1 LEPGSRIGLVLSH
14 RGREQAVPAVVRH
27 DRDAEGFSIEFLPMN
42 IEQERWLVATTFAR
56 ADIWISQWGRHGRE
70 TFFKSLGEVLHA
82 SARLPASRAVHH
94 RQRAAGVPPRHHGRG
109 GAGLMNQRIPR
120 GMARLRGVRL
130 LGLLAGLTCAIGL
143 GQAQTTPRTATT
155 ALPAPLSQAADSGVR
170 DKVTTLEQLGIDY
183 AITLRGVQGTVG
195 IPFSVRTDEMVQ
207 KITLHL
213 RYSYSPALLPD
224 LSHIKVTVN
233 DVTVATLPVPT
244 ENAGK
249 LVQSDIEIDPR
260 WPPTTTASTCS

>member
-1 LEPGSRIGLVLSH
+1 
-14 RGREQAVPAVVRH
+14 
-27 DRDAEGFSIEFLPMN
+27 
-42 IEQERWLVATTFAR
+42 
-56 ADIWISQWGRHGRE
+56 
-70 TFFKSLGEVLHA
+70 
-82 SARLPASRAVHH
+82 
-94 RQRAAGVPPRHHGRG
+94 
-109 GAGLMNQRIPR
+109 
-120 GMARLRGVRL
+120 MARLRGVRL